1 VLWFE
6 RRDGNQSLQAIFN
19 LGGESIS
26 VALREPLEPLPG
38 HPHAPSA
45 DALLLADDE
54 KRRMLRLA
62 PYGVFFGRP
71 TGEEEKRIF

>member
-6 RRDGNQSLQAIFN
+6 RRDRGQSLQALFN
-19 LGGESIS
+19 LGGESVS

-45 DALLLADDE
+45 DARLHVDGE

-71 TGEEEKRIF
+71 AGEEEKRI